1 MKVDLPDHHRRSV
14 RLKGYDYSQAGAYFI
29 TIVTWQRLM
38 LFGKIENGGMQIN
51 RYGEI
56 VQKWWDKIPEHF
68 PNAETGAFII
78 MPNHVHGII
87 IITDGRG
94 TVSVPHIVAKTQMDG
109 IEHQGGGTPPLRKPR
124 LGQIVAYFKYQ
135 STREINIMDGGRI
148 AKLWQRNY
156 YEHILRDEHEMEN
169 TWNYIRSNPGMWA
182 LDEEN
187 PLK

>member
-1 MKVDLPDHHRRSV
+1 MKVDLSDHHRRSV

-29 TIVTWQRLM
+29 TIVAWQRLM

-56 VQKWWDKIPEHF
+56 IQKWWNKIPEHF
-68 PNAETGAFII
+68 PNVETGAFII

-109 IEHQGGGTPPLRKPR
+109 IEQQGGGTPPLRNDAVGIEHQGEMTSPLQNDADGIEHQGGETPPLRWVRCITKLIR
-124 LGQIVAYFKYQ
+124 HLYDAKLRRCNYE
-135 STREINIMDGGRI
+135 STR
-148 AKLWQRNY
+148 LS
-156 YEHILRDEHEMEN
+156 L
-169 TWNYIRSNPGMWA
+169 
-182 LDEEN
+182 
-187 PLK
+187 

>member
-1 MKVDLPDHHRRSV
+1 V
-14 RLKGYDYSQAGAYFI
+14 I
-29 TIVTWQRLM
+29 T
-38 LFGKIENGGMQIN
+38 
-51 RYGEI
+51 
-56 VQKWWDKIPEHF
+56 D
-68 PNAETGAFII
+68 AFVI

-94 TVSVPHIVAKTQMDG
+94 TVSVPHIVTTTQMDGIEQQGGGTPPLRNDAVGIEHQGEMTSPLQNDADG
-109 IEHQGGGTPPLRKPR
+109 IEHQGGETPPLRKPR

-156 YEHILRDEHEMEN
+156 YDHILRDEHEMQN
-169 TWNYIRSNPGMWA
+169 AWNYIRSNPGMWA
-182 LDEEN
+182 MDEEN